1 MRMIP
6 RVKDFMTKQP
16 YTIDEHTSIA
26 EAQQIMKKY
35 NIRHLP
41 VVINNKVVGIVSD
54 RDLKSAGSVKAS
66 PLTLQVK
73 YIYHEQPYSV
83 DPNTPLD
90 EVAKEMAKHHYGS
103 AMIVK
108 GDQLVGIF
116 TTVDA
121 CRALAFLLESY
132 HLDHE
137 ESE

>member
-6 RVKDFMTKQP
+6 RVKDYMTKQP
-16 YTIDEHTSIA
+16 YTITEHTSIA
-26 EAQQIMKKY
+26 EAQQTMKRY

-54 RDLKSAGSVKAS
+54 RDLKSASGVKAS

-73 YIYHEQPYSV
+73 YIYHEQPYTV

-103 AMIVK
+103 AIIVK
-108 GDQLVGIF
+108 DEQLVGIF

-121 CRALAFLLESY
+121 CRALSELLQSY
-132 HLDHE
+132 HLDHGE
-137 ESE
+137 NE